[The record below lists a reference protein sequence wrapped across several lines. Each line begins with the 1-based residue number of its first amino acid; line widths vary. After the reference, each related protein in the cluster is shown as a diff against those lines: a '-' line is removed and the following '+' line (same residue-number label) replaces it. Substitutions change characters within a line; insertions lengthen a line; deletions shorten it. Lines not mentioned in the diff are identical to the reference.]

1 MVYLKVTK
9 RSFDK
14 LQGMVT
20 EKMIRLS
27 RDLVV
32 VLASMAFIL
41 GGTRASAQEWKQVL
55 AAAKREGK
63 VVIAGPTG
71 ANARSV
77 LKDKFQ
83 SKYPEIKVEYTGL
96 PGRSITPRIMMER
109 RVGKKLWDIWFGG
122 GGSSMALKAK
132 GGLQNLRQ
140 ALILPE
146 VKGGKYWY
154 GGFDFSFIDKE
165 KKYLF
170 AFSGYLQ
177 PQGFVNR
184 SGIRSSELSSAR
196 QLLDPKFRGQIAMH
210 DPRRGGPGSSR
221 LTSLMLAYGQEFIK
235 KLLTEQKVVFSRNFR
250 QVAEWVVR
258 GRYPIVIGPS
268 PTHLQGFWAQGLG
281 KTVEILPSE
290 PEVFTAGV
298 GHIGLIEGAPHPNA
312 AKVYINWSLSK
323 NGQELYA
330 KATATNSRRTDVDPV
345 HPETFPK
352 PELLKQYI
360 RQDQAFLI
368 DQRKVQRLSRGWI
381 K

>member
-9 RSFDK
+9 GCFEK

-20 EKMIRLS
+20 EKLLRLS
-27 RDLVV
+27 LNLVI
-32 VLASMAFIL
+32 VLTSMAFIL

-55 AAAKREGK
+55 AMAKKEGK
-63 VVIAGPTG
+63 VVVTGPTG

-77 LKDKFQ
+77 LKDGFQ
-83 SKYPEIKVEYTGL
+83 SKYSEIEVDYTGV

-109 RVGKKLWDIWFGG
+109 RVGRKLWDIWFGG

-132 GGLQNLRQ
+132 GGLQNLRP

-154 GGFDFSFIDKE
+154 GGLDFSFIDKE
-165 KKYLF
+165 QKYIF

-184 SGIRSSELSSAR
+184 SRIPSSQLSSAR
-196 QLLDPKFRGQIAMH
+196 QLLDPKFRGKIAMH

-221 LTSLMLAYGQEFIK
+221 LTALMMAYGQEFIK

-281 KTVEILPSE
+281 KAVEILPSE

-298 GHIGLIEGAPHPNA
+298 GHVGLIEGAPHQNA
-312 AKVYINWSLSK
+312 AKVYINWLLSK

-330 KATATNSRRTDVDPV
+330 KATANNSRRTDIDPV

-360 RQDQAFLI
+360 RQDEAFVI
-368 DQRKVQRLSRGWI
+368 DQRKVQQLARGWI